1 MASTR
6 STSKTR
12 RGSQRPAASKTP
24 KQALLAL
31 ALDGARV
38 QIALATTAAKTLT
51 DWAETTD
58 RFAQAVGDEL
68 LRRLN
73 RESGSAELSARITAA
88 AGVHLRDLTALPHA
102 GVDHFEARLARVPI
116 DN

>member
-6 STSKTR
+6 STSKKCR
-12 RGSQRPAASKTP
+12 NSRSAASDTP
-24 KQALLAL
+24 QQALVAL
-31 ALDGARV
+31 ALYAARV
-38 QIALATTAAKTLT
+38 QIALATTVAMTVT
-51 DWAETTD
+51 DWTETTD
-58 RFAQAVGDEL
+58 HFAQAVGDEL

-88 AGVHLRDLTALPHA
+88 AGAHLRDLTALPRM